1 MKIKSLNNLKK
12 SGATTSLYDLTKNSY
27 IDPSGSMGI
36 ITYQHVVEEHES
48 GRIDLVSY
56 YIYQSTE
63 QVDFLLNF
71 NNIVNPLNIPVG
83 TIINY
88 VDSESLGLFEYTD
101 IEKEATDTVMR
112 LANTNK
118 KQRIDKNRESI
129 INNPS
134 LPPTLTDNM
143 TDPVQIRGNQVIVG
157 ENLFK

>member
-1 MKIKSLNNLKK
+1 MKIKSLDNLKK
-12 SGATTSLYDLTKNSY
+12 VSGTSSLYDLTKSTY
-27 IDPSGSMGI
+27 TDPSGSLAI
-36 ITYQHVVEEHES
+36 SVYQHVVEEHES

-83 TIINY
+83 AIINY
-88 VDSESLGLFEYTD
+88 VDAESLGLFEYND
-101 IEKEATDTVMR
+101 IEKEATDTLKR

-118 KQRIDKNRESI
+118 KQRIDKNRESV
-129 INNPS
+129 INNPA

-143 TDPVQIRGNQVIVG
+143 TDPIQIRGNQVIVG